1 MSPEKPSTR
10 ISVKLDTRRS
20 NSAERN
26 EVSEETVTSAVNR
39 SSQSLRES
47 KDASGMDRD
56 NSRYV
61 QHPNA
66 VDGWF

>member
-1 MSPEKPSTR
+1 MPPEKPSTGT
-10 ISVKLDTRRS
+10 SAKLDTRRS

-47 KDASGMDRD
+47 EDASGMDLD

-66 VDGWF
+66 VDGWC